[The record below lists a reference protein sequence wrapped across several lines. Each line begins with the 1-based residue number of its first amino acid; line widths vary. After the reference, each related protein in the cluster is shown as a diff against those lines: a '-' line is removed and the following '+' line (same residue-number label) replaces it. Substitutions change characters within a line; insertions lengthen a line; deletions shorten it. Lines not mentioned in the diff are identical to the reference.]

1 MRITEFHGR
10 GGIRQEG
17 RLKREKTPEATEPV
31 LLPPVGSQVGH
42 GKGGSL
48 RAGQEAGGFTGG
60 AWKRWWLESGAGGR
74 WGLVSRL

>member
-1 MRITEFHGR
+1 MCVCSEGLRESRRVRITEFQGR

-42 GKGGSL
+42 GKGGGL
-48 RAGQEAGGFTGG
+48 RAGQEAGGVWFQD
-60 AWKRWWLESGAGGR
+60 S
-74 WGLVSRL
+74 SN